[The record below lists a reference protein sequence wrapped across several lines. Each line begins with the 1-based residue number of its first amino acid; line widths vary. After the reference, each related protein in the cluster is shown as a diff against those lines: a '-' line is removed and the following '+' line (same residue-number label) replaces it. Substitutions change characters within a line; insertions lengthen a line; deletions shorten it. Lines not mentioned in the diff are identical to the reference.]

1 MNSKGIIAIVV
12 GVALLVLVRWEV
24 SRWGENRRVEARAAQ
39 ALLVQDTIEA
49 ARDTSR
55 ALSIEGVLGDSLR
68 ATQRRAIQVEQR
80 ADKLDAT
87 LKLERMAREQLEV
100 SMVALRATVTSDTT
114 VDDTRGVGVRRS
126 TGDSVRHAAF
136 DLRQAPYTVH
146 ADVALPEPPKP
157 GSMDVRV
164 TLDSLGLDLRVSC
177 SREHP
182 EGVREAFV
190 TVLGPEWASVRL
202 GRVEQSPDDH
212 AQGPMGW
219 PPKFLGSVRSQ
230 RRLRSGENVKWGRF
244 RWTRADR
251 RVQGLAVTTRK
262 PACRLGRWA
271 GFFVPVDLLLCESA
285 RRLTSKST

>member
-55 ALSIEGVLGDSLR
+55 ALSIEGVLGDSMR

-202 GRVEQSPDDH
+202 GRVEQSPDVCSTS
-212 AQGPMGW
+212 A
-219 PPKFLGSVRSQ
+219 
-230 RRLRSGENVKWGRF
+230 
-244 RWTRADR
+244 
-251 RVQGLAVTTRK
+251 TTHRD
-262 PACRLGRWA
+262 RWA
-271 GFFVPVDLLLCESA
+271 GLRSFLDRFGVSVGYAAA
-285 RRLTSKST
+285 RTSSGAAFAGPGLTAGFRVWP